1 MHMREVVTMLKMENF
16 FMIRDLHHQG
26 LKISQISRKTGFH
39 RNTVRKYVTAQTSP
53 VPKKRRQRSSK
64 LDPFKDYI
72 QQRINEYSLCATR
85 ILREIQEQGF
95 TGHYTI
101 VNDYIKQIRP
111 HEGTLAV
118 LRYETKPGI
127 QAQVDWGECY
137 HIDEDGH
144 LRKVYCFSIV
154 LGYSRMRYVEF
165 TISTDVY
172 TFIQCHN
179 HAFAYFGGYTQEIL
193 YDNIK
198 QIIIERAMK
207 PKDHT
212 WNAKFDDF
220 FSYCGFTPRL
230 CKPYNPQTKGKIE
243 NSIGYVKR
251 DFLLGGT
258 FSSLSDMN
266 RQSMHWL
273 NRVNNAVHGTTKEI
287 PVERLKQENL
297 KTLKGVQPYQ
307 VRREEHRKISNDSY
321 VSYRGNRYSVP
332 YQFAGR
338 AAILEVDETRII
350 IRVGSEVICS
360 HDIVPGH
367 CRAIRKKEHFAGL
380 LPLAMKCNSERMKQ
394 HKPLFKMS
402 GPEVVNRPLSV
413 YDSFSGGV
421 Q

>member
-1 MHMREVVTMLKMENF
+1 MEDF
-16 FMIRDLHHQG
+16 FMIRDLHRQG
-26 LKISQISRKTGFH
+26 LNIRQISQTTGFH

-53 VPKKRRQRSSK
+53 APMKRREPPSI

-72 QQRINEYSLCATR
+72 QQRINEYPLCATR
-85 ILREIQEQGF
+85 ILREIQDQGF

-101 VNDYIKQIRP
+101 VKDYIRQIRP
-111 HEGTLAV
+111 REGTPAV
-118 LRYETKPGI
+118 LRYETKPGV
-127 QAQVDWGECY
+127 QAQVDWGECD
-137 HIDEDGH
+137 HIDEDDRV
-144 LRKVYCFSIV
+144 RKVYCFSIV

-165 TISTDVY
+165 TLSTDVY

-179 HAFAYFGGYTQEIL
+179 HAFEYFGGYTQEIL

-198 QIIIERAMK
+198 QIIIKRAIK
-207 PKDHT
+207 PKDNT

-220 FSYCGFTPRL
+220 FSYYGFIPRL

-266 RQSMHWL
+266 QQVMHWL
-273 NRVNNAVHGTTKEI
+273 NRVNNAVHGTTNEI

-297 KTLKGVQPYQ
+297 KTIKGVQPYQ
-307 VRREEHRKISNDSY
+307 VRREEHRKISKDSY

-338 AAILEVDETRII
+338 AAILELDETRII

-380 LPLAMKCNSERMKQ
+380 LSMAMKSNSQRMTQ
-394 HKPLFKMS
+394 HKPLFKMI
-402 GPEVVNRPLSV
+402 GPEVEDRPLSV
-413 YDSFSGGV
+413 YESFSDGV
-421 Q
+421 H

>member
-1 MHMREVVTMLKMENF
+1 MLKMEDF

-26 LKISQISRKTGFH
+26 LNISQISQKTGHH
-39 RNTVRKYVTAQTSP
+39 RNTVRKQITAQTSP
-53 VPKKRRQRSSK
+53 VMRKIVQQASI

-72 QQRINEYSLCATR
+72 QQRINEYPLCATR

-101 VNDYIKQIRP
+101 VKDYIRQIRP
-111 HEGTLAV
+111 QEGTLAV
-118 LRYETKPGI
+118 LRYETKPGV

-144 LRKVYCFSIV
+144 IRKVYCFSIV

-165 TISTDVY
+165 TIATDVY

-179 HAFAYFGGYTQEIL
+179 HAFEYFGGYTKELL

-198 QIIIERAMK
+198 QIIIKRAIK

-220 FSYCGFTPRL
+220 FSYYGFIPRL

-266 RQSMHWL
+266 QQVMHWL
-273 NRVNNAVHGTTKEI
+273 NRVNNAIHGTTNEI
-287 PVERLKQENL
+287 PVGRLKQENL
-297 KTLKGVQPYQ
+297 KTITGVQPYQ

-332 YQFAGR
+332 YQLAGR
-338 AAILEVDETRII
+338 AAILELDETRII
-350 IRVGSEVICS
+350 IRVGSEVVCS

-380 LPLAMKCNSERMKQ
+380 LSTAMKCNSQRMNL
-394 HKPLFKMS
+394 HKPLFKMI
-402 GPEVVNRPLSV
+402 GPDVEDRPLAV
-413 YDSFSGGV
+413 YDCLSGGV
-421 Q
+421 